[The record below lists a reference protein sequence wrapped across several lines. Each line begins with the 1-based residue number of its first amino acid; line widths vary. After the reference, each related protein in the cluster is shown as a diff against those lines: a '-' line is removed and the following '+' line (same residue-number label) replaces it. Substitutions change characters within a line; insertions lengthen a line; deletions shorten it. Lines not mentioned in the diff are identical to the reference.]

1 MCLFIDLFNR
11 EIVGYSAGKN
21 KDAKL
26 VTKAISKISHS
37 LEHIELFHTDI
48 GKEFDNKLIDE
59 VLKTFEIERSL
70 STKGCPYD
78 NAVAEATMKAM
89 KTEFVKQMKFNTSIS
104 MIISSTLQT
113 SIPNLHHLSA

>member
-1 MCLFIDLFNR
+1 MFIDLFNR

-26 VTKAISKISHS
+26 VTKAISKISHT

-70 STKGCPYD
+70 STKCCPYHT
-78 NAVAEATMKAM
+78 VAEATMKTM
-89 KTEFVKQMKFNTSIS
+89 KTEFVKQMKVVCRYV
-104 MIISSTLQT
+104 
-113 SIPNLHHLSA
+113 